1 MKKLMLIALFIISG
15 AFVTAQITPG
25 VNLTQKNQ
33 ARYIKQG
40 LRSGQ
45 LTKNE
50 LQKLVLQQKLIQL
63 QKTMIKADGV
73 ITKKER
79 ARLKQNQERAKM
91 NIYMYKHN

>member
-1 MKKLMLIALFIISG
+1 MLIALFIISG